1 MRDSE
6 VLKNYRV
13 AVLEI
18 GLLERQI
25 ERLGGVGGPDGYG
38 QYSLDRVAKG
48 TNHREAA
55 AMQRYDGLTG
65 ILERKRDA
73 LRQMTQRFEALLDM
87 PMPIRLR
94 AIIRSYYALGMTDEA
109 IADALNMSARRVN
122 SLRNEYIKGLD
133 QAEKACCG

>member
-73 LRQMTQRFEALLDM
+73 LRQMTQRCEDRFQFLDGFWAPTGNDVSRRKSFLLQKTALE
-87 PMPIRLR
+87 RFH
-94 AIIRSYYALGMTDEA
+94 
-109 IADALNMSARRVN
+109 
-122 SLRNEYIKGLD
+122 
-133 QAEKACCG
+133 